1 VQNDIAIP
9 NNKRDII
16 IHDNEKGTCMLID
29 AANLGDRYVIKKEAE
44 KILQYEDLIT
54 EIQQIW
60 NVKDRVTSEN
70 IFIFICLNI
79 SNVITISIMYVIV
92 PL

>member
-1 VQNDIAIP
+1 
-9 NNKRDII
+9 
-16 IHDNEKGTCMLID
+16 MLID